1 MSLVELIASSFLDLI
16 SKQARPECRCKRVLV
31 FLSPTERNAQDTKM
45 IMRVVDGALVS
56 LVFAAGR
63 SRVRAPL
70 NKI

>member
-1 MSLVELIASSFLDLI
+1 MFLVELIASSFLDLI
-16 SKQARPECRCKRVLV
+16 SKKARPECRCKRVLV

-45 IMRVVDGALVS
+45 TMRVVDGALVS

-63 SRVRAPL
+63 SRARAPL